1 MKKETVSPEL
11 ALYWSKVSGKR
22 WILAGL
28 GTALILLMI
37 AASGAGASSVGLSDV
52 LTVFGDVLSGT
63 RNATAVQHSIVLQT
77 RLPRIVCAVL
87 AGGALSLAGL
97 LMQGVFRNP
106 LVSPYTLGISNGAS
120 FGASL
125 AIVLGYQIPGFVG
138 VDWLTPALAFVS
150 ALVAMMAVYAIARAA
165 GQSTRTLV
173 LTGVAVG
180 YLFSALV
187 SALKYLADVSQLPE
201 LVFWTMGSM
210 TGLDWA
216 VAAILATVMAVSVVV
231 SLIFAWDLNVMA
243 LGREEAAALGVRYNR
258 LQILAFF
265 MAAIL
270 TASTVSFTGVIGFVG
285 LVAPHM
291 TRMFLGSDYRY
302 NVPGAALLGGF
313 LLLLADT
320 LARTV
325 AAPTELPVGIIT
337 SLIGVPFYLY
347 LIVRRRRVA

>member
-1 MKKETVSPEL
+1 MKKNMISPEFDR
-11 ALYWSKVSGKR
+11 YWRKVSGKR

-28 GTALILLMI
+28 GAALMLLMV
-37 AASGAGASSVGLSDV
+37 AASGIGASSVGFSGV
-52 LTVFGDVLSGT
+52 LTVFSDVLSGSQK
-63 RNATAVQHSIVLQT
+63 ATAVQHSIVLQT

-87 AGGALSLAGL
+87 AGGALSLSGL

-125 AIVLGYQIPGFVG
+125 AIVIGYQIPGFVG
-138 VDWLTPALAFVS
+138 ESWLTPAMAFIS
-150 ALVAMMAVYAIARAA
+150 ALIAMVTVYGVARTA

-173 LTGVAVG
+173 LAGVAVG

-210 TGLDWA
+210 TGLDWS
-216 VAAILATVMAVSVVV
+216 VAAILGTVMAASIVI
-231 SLIFAWDLNVMA
+231 SLACAWDLNVMA
-243 LGREEAAALGVRYNR
+243 LGREEAAALGVRYGR
-258 LQILAFF
+258 LQILVFLMSAV
-265 MAAIL
+265 L
-270 TASTVSFTGVIGFVG
+270 TAATVSFTGVVGFVG

-291 TRMFLGSDYRY
+291 TRMFLGGDYRY
-302 NVPGAALLGGF
+302 NIPGAALLGGF

-325 AAPTELPVGIIT
+325 AAPTELPVGVIT

>member
-1 MKKETVSPEL
+1 MKKEIITPEL
-11 ALYWSKVSGKR
+11 AHHWRKVSGKR

-28 GTALILLMI
+28 GAALVLLM
-37 AASGAGASSVGLSDV
+37 AVASGIGASSVGFSGV
-52 LTVFGDVLSGT
+52 LTVLKDCIFGT
-63 RNATAVQHSIVLQT
+63 QNASEVQHSIVLQT

-87 AGGALSLAGL
+87 AGGALSLSGL
-97 LMQGVFRNP
+97 LMQGIFRNP

-125 AIVLGYQIPGFVG
+125 AIVIGYQIPGFVG
-138 VDWLTPALAFVS
+138 ESWLTPAMAFVS
-150 ALVAMMAVYAIARAA
+150 ALVAMGTGYGVARTA

-180 YLFSALV
+180 YLFSAMV
-187 SALKYLADVSQLPE
+187 SALKYLADVTQLPE

-210 TGLDWA
+210 TGLDWS
-216 VAAILATVMAVSVVV
+216 VAAILGTVMVASIVI
-231 SLIFAWDLNVMA
+231 SLACAWDLNVMA
-243 LGREEAAALGVRYNR
+243 LGREEATALGVRYGR
-258 LQILAFF
+258 LQILVFLMGAV
-265 MAAIL
+265 L
-270 TASTVSFTGVIGFVG
+270 TAATVSFTGVIGFVG

-291 TRMFLGSDYRY
+291 TRMLLGSDYRY
-302 NVPGAALLGGF
+302 NIPGATLFVGL

>member
-1 MKKETVSPEL
+1 MKKEIITPEL
-11 ALYWSKVSGKR
+11 AHHWRKVSGKR

-28 GTALILLMI
+28 GAALVLLM
-37 AASGAGASSVGLSDV
+37 AVASGIGASSVGFSGV
-52 LTVFGDVLSGT
+52 LTVLKDCIFGT
-63 RNATAVQHSIVLQT
+63 QNASEVQHSIVLQT

-87 AGGALSLAGL
+87 AGGALSLSGL
-97 LMQGVFRNP
+97 LMQGIFHNP

-125 AIVLGYQIPGFVG
+125 AIVIGYQIPGFVG
-138 VDWLTPALAFVS
+138 ESWLTPAMAFVS
-150 ALVAMMAVYAIARAA
+150 ALIAMVTVYGVARTA

-180 YLFSALV
+180 YLFSAMV
-187 SALKYLADVSQLPE
+187 SALKYLADVTQLPE

-210 TGLDWA
+210 TGLDWS
-216 VAAILATVMAVSVVV
+216 VAAILGTVMVASIVI
-231 SLIFAWDLNVMA
+231 SLACAWDLNVMA
-243 LGREEAAALGVRYNR
+243 LGREEATALGVRYGR
-258 LQILAFF
+258 LQILVFLMGAV
-265 MAAIL
+265 L
-270 TASTVSFTGVIGFVG
+270 TAATVSFTGVIGFVG

-291 TRMFLGSDYRY
+291 TRMLLGSDYRY
-302 NVPGAALLGGF
+302 NIPGATLFGGL

-325 AAPTELPVGIIT
+325 ASPTELPVGIIT